1 MNVEV
6 VARIRPPRRGEIPN
20 ISVSGTRVQSSR
32 GTGHIFNSVYSQ
44 KSLTYDVYKDCCE
57 PLVELLCA
65 GYNTSLLLFGET
77 GSGKSFSLAG
87 DKTAKAGLIPL
98 LINGV
103 FMKVRDQAR
112 EQNRTHLTATS
123 SSQVVVQCCEFY
135 NEQVTDLLLS
145 PTEAQRV
152 EIAESATSGVYL
164 KNATKRRVADA
175 AECTA
180 VFREAWAA
188 RAHSY
193 TDYGQSD
200 SRTTFLFTLDLS
212 MSLRD
217 NSAPFT
223 SRLSVIELPGAEKL
237 AEDPT
242 QLRMREG
249 VSLNKSVLAFGQLVA
264 TLTSTRDA
272 ARNINYNESILTSLL
287 HDTLG
292 GNCKTKVLVTLKS
305 MDSSVLNTVLMIA
318 GQLAQVVNYPIIND
332 SLAMGLI
339 TYYRRIIHQ
348 LKEELKSG
356 GFKSGGSS
364 SNFQELKDQLARL
377 ANENVELQEGREQ
390 LHRRVLDLEAKYTE
404 ATNSWKQLSSKLEIS
419 DEEKLQVYKNL
430 VDLQLENN
438 RIIEEAESDKYEL
451 TNRILSLE
459 NQVHEL
465 DAELGKERRSGGQAA
480 QALELF
486 QQDHQDLR
494 EEYMTLKTNH
504 IKVSNDYQREVT
516 RNEELAV
523 ELVSLSNIKDRL
535 QRDREDVEFEKMQEY
550 YSQLRKLASKF
561 SRGSIQE
568 KLMMS
573 SKDKEGRLNLLRNEH
588 QQELDRLDGR
598 ISKLKVDLQE
608 SKSAHRETQQKVA
621 AQAAEVITAKAE
633 QKRLQEENNRLDQQ
647 LKEISAEYSNR
658 LQQYVHDISVY
669 CGQSSGQ
676 QFSLESLN
684 AYIDAMV
691 RKIRDAQEQRVV
703 QLEGRVRELKGSITD
718 LLNKHQQVLSAYSVL
733 RFTALESE
741 QDRARLLSSDEYD
754 AFLPSGEELQTAQ
767 AREIGIL
774 TRKLHEYENTI
785 TELRRKPVKDEN
797 SLKLAQELTQH
808 KQEYHHDKGLTIASV
823 EMGWGSLRKQLREFT
838 LNTQQDLETERAA
851 LLTRCTMAEEEVCY
865 LKDYITTQLKRYQQ
879 EIVRL
884 RKLLNECGI
893 EADVDTHLGHLDN
906 GHPPWTPLIVDTHL
920 GHLDSG
926 HP

>member
-6 VARIRPPRRGEIPN
+6 VARIRPPRRGEISN
-20 ISVSGTRVQSSR
+20 IRVSGTRVQSSR

-65 GYNTSLLLFGET
+65 GYNTSLLLLGET

-264 TLTSTRDA
+264 TLASTHDA

-438 RIIEEAESDKYEL
+438 RIIEEAEADKYEL

-480 QALELF
+480 QALQLL

-568 KLMMS
+568 KNDLSKSVVSLRSENLNLEKQLMMS

-733 RFTALESE
+733 RFTALGSE

-808 KQEYHHDKGLTIASV
+808 KQEYHHDKGPTIASV

-838 LNTQQDLETERAA
+838 LNTQ
-851 LLTRCTMAEEEVCY
+851 
-865 LKDYITTQLKRYQQ
+865 
-879 EIVRL
+879 L
-884 RKLLNECGI
+884 RTS
-893 EADVDTHLGHLDN
+893 A
-906 GHPPWTPLIVDTHL
+906 
-920 GHLDSG
+920 
-926 HP
+926 